1 MQNIVINHCKTIVIK
16 QEITYCLQSC
26 GREAEQFL
34 QYICS
39 NNVVPDESRV
49 GTIVHTGM
57 LNNRGGYEMDCS
69 VVRLSYNRFVFN
81 FVHCSYVYIG
91 FQIKYDFNYIN
102 LLV

>member
-1 MQNIVINHCKTIVIK
+1 MYCYKLCQCNDKDIMS
-16 QEITYCLQSC
+16 CLQSS

-49 GTIVHTGM
+49 GTIAHTGM

-69 VVRLSYNRFVFN
+69 VVRLSDNRFAV
-81 FVHCSYVYIG
+81 
-91 FQIKYDFNYIN
+91 N
-102 LLV
+102 LVDC